1 MSMAKDI
8 IYSKDAR
15 KRMREGVDTLASTVN
30 ITLGPKGRNVILE
43 KEYGSPLI
51 TNDGVTI
58 AKEIELKDKFENMG
72 AKLVQEAASKTN
84 DSAGDGTTT
93 AIVLA
98 QAMIHN
104 GIRALDMGANP
115 VFLREGIEKAAKAVS
130 EKILARS
137 RTIETRQDIASVA
150 TVSSGS
156 TEVGEIIADAMDKG
170 GKSGVIQVDE
180 SKGFDTELEV
190 VEGLQYD
197 KGYISPYMVSDREK
211 MEVVLEN
218 AHVLV
223 TDHKL
228 STIKDV
234 LPVLE
239 QVVENNKPLMI
250 IADDIDNE
258 VVSTLVVNKLRGTFN
273 VVATKAPGFGDNQKE
288 ILKDISYLTGA
299 TFYSKDLDMDLKEA
313 TIENLGIAKKVIVTK
328 DSTTILEGSGNKE
341 MLQERIDEIKSQI
354 ENTTSDYDKERLQ
367 ERLGKLT
374 DGVAIVKVGATTET
388 ELKEKKL
395 RIEDALNAT
404 KAAVEEGI
412 VIGGGAVLVDVYKEL
427 RKTLKD
433 DNVDVQKGVN
443 IVLNALLKPIRQI
456 AENAGFDGDEITE
469 TQMASKKKDRGFD
482 ARAGQWV
489 NMVERGIVDPTKVT
503 RSAVRN
509 AASIAAMFIT
519 SEVAVSEHEEDKDEG
534 DQQPAMPQGMY

>member
-1 MSMAKDI
+1 MSKEI

-15 KRMREGVDTLASTVN
+15 EKMLKGVDKLASTVN
-30 ITLGPKGRNVILE
+30 ITLGPKGRNVVLE

-58 AKEIELKDKFENMG
+58 AKEISLPDSFENMG
-72 AKLVQEAASKTN
+72 STLVQEVASKTN

-93 AIVLA
+93 ATLLA
-98 QAMIHN
+98 QSMIHH
-104 GIRALDMGANP
+104 GLSAVDKGFNP
-115 VFLREGIEKAAKAVS
+115 VFLREGIEKASKAVS
-130 EKILARS
+130 DKILEKS
-137 RTIETRQDIASVA
+137 QKVETRQDISSVA

-156 TEVGEIIADAMDKG
+156 EEIGEIIANAMEKV

-211 MEVVLEN
+211 MEVELEN

-223 TDHKL
+223 TDHKI

-239 QVVENNKPLMI
+239 QVVDNNKPLFI
-250 IADDIDNE
+250 IADGIENE

-273 VVATKAPGFGDNQKE
+273 VVATEAPGFGDNQKE
-288 ILKDISYLTGA
+288 MLTDIAYLTGA
-299 TFYSKDLDMDLKEA
+299 TFYSKDLDMDLKDA
-313 TIENLGIAKKVIVTK
+313 AIENLGVAKKIIVTK

-341 MLQERIDEIKSQI
+341 MLQERIEEIENQI
-354 ENTTSDYDKERLQ
+354 ENTSSEHDKKQLR

-374 DGVAIVKVGATTET
+374 DGVAMVKVGATTET
-388 ELKEKKL
+388 ELKEKKH

-412 VIGGGAVLVDVYKEL
+412 VVGGGSVLVDAYRSL
-427 RKTLKD
+427 RD
-433 DNVDVQKGVN
+433 DVKSDVEDVQKGINV
-443 IVLNALLKPIRQI
+443 VLNALKRPIYQI
-456 AENAGFDGDEITE
+456 AENAGYDGDEVSE
-469 TQMASKKKDRGFD
+469 RQMNAKENEGFD
-482 ARAGQWV
+482 ARTGEWV
-489 NMVERGIVDPTKVT
+489 DMIEKGIVDPTKVT

-519 SEVAVSEHEEDKDEG
+519 SEVAVSELKD
-534 DQQPAMPQGMY
+534 DDDDDAQPAPPMGGMM